1 MATGSIRIKKTKN
14 GETRYQITVE
24 GERDPVTGKRNRV
37 YKNVSGSKKEA
48 NAVMHQLITEMEK
61 GKAVKKSAA
70 ISVGDWMDEW
80 INLYLPHIEETTRVG
95 YKTKL
100 KCYIRPALGD
110 IKLTFLRTGHIQK
123 MVNDMMDRG
132 LSAKNIKDT
141 YINVNAAM
149 KQAVKLRLIPYN
161 PCEGVTLPK
170 RKKYKAKVYSPQM
183 ITTLLATAKDTDM
196 YLPILLCVTAGVRR
210 GELLALSWSDVD
222 FEKNTISIRNNLVRG
237 EKGFIIKPPK
247 SEAGLRDIHLGNQV
261 MYELRKAKSKHFADI
276 RLGIKPASTCPLV
289 VCQENGEPYTPDAM
303 SRKWKRFLVAHKL
316 PDISLHGLRHSNA
329 TALMQ
334 AGVNPK
340 VVQQRLGHSDVSIT
354 LNTYTHVLPEMDID
368 AASKIED
375 IMLA

>member
-61 GKAVKKSAA
+61 GKAIKKSAA

-95 YKTKL
+95 YKAKL

-110 IKLTFLRTGHIQK
+110 IKLTSLRTGHIQK

-149 KQAVKLRLIPYN
+149 KQAIKLRLIPYN

-222 FEKNTISIRNNLVRG
+222 FEKNIISIRNNLVRG
-237 EKGFIIKPPK
+237 ENGFVIKPPK
-247 SEAGLRDIHLGNQV
+247 SEAGLRDIHLGSQV
-261 MYELRKAKSKHFADI
+261 MYELRKAKAKHFADI
-276 RLGIKPASTCPLV
+276 RLGIKQASTCPLV
-289 VCQENGEPYTPDAM
+289 VCQENGLPYTPDAM
-303 SRKWKRFLVAHKL
+303 SRKWKRFLVAHNL

-329 TALMQ
+329 TALIQ
-334 AGVNPK
+334 AGVSPK

-354 LNTYTHVLPEMDID
+354 LNTYTHVLPEMDIE

-375 IMLA
+375 IMMA